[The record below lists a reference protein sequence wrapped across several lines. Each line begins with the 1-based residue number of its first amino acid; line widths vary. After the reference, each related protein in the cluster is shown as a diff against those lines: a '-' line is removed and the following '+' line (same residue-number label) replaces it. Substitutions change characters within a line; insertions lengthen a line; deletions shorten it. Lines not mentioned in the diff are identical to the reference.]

1 MPEKFEWYSVKL
13 SLIIFIAYIISIAF
27 HDFIFSN
34 FAMISSE
41 AFVKPWMFV
50 THIFLHGGI
59 THLIF
64 NLFALLLFGSI
75 LEKVIGSKK
84 FLLIFF
90 IAGIVSAFGDVLFY
104 PAAVGASGAIFGVMG
119 CLAVLRPKLIV
130 WAYGIPMY
138 MVVAIFI
145 WAFLDLAGIFY
156 PDNVAHAAHLFGMA
170 FGIASGLWI
179 RSEYKEP
186 RKQEVKYEILSDEE
200 LDEWEEKYMG

>member
-1 MPEKFEWYSVKL
+1 MPGRFEWYSVKL
-13 SLIIFIAYIISIAF
+13 SVIIFLVYLISLAF
-27 HDFIFSN
+27 HDFVFSN

-50 THIFLHGGI
+50 THIFLHGGFL
-59 THLIF
+59 HLAY

-75 LEKVIGSKK
+75 LEKIVGSKK

-104 PAAVGASGAIFGVMG
+104 SAAVGASGAIFGLLG
-119 CLAVLRPKLIV
+119 CLAMLRPKMIV
-130 WAYGIPMY
+130 WAMGIPMY
-138 MVVAIFI
+138 MIVAIVI
-145 WAFLDLAGIFY
+145 WAFLDLTGIFY

-170 FGIASGLWI
+170 FGIAAGLWI

-186 RKQEVKYEILSDEE
+186 KKQEVKYEVVSDTE
-200 LDEWEEKYMG
+200 LDEWERRYMM

>member
-1 MPEKFEWYSVKL
+1 MPGRFEWYSVKL
-13 SLIIFIAYIISIAF
+13 SVIIFLVYLISLAF

-50 THIFLHGGI
+50 THIFLHGGLL
-59 THLIF
+59 HLAY

-75 LEKVIGSKK
+75 LEKIVGSKK

-90 IAGIVSAFGDVLFY
+90 IAGIISAFGDVLFY
-104 PAAVGASGAIFGVMG
+104 HAAVGASGAIFGILG
-119 CLAVLRPKLIV
+119 CLAVLRPKMIV
-130 WAYGIPMY
+130 WAVGVPMY
-138 MVVAIFI
+138 MIVAIVI
-145 WAFLDLAGIFY
+145 WALLDLAGIFY

-170 FGIASGLWI
+170 FGIAAGLWI

-186 RKQEVKYEILSDEE
+186 KKQEVKYEIVSDEE
-200 LDEWEEKYMG
+200 LDEWEEKYMV